1 MDKKYY
7 VHTIDTFTNKDV
19 RVEVSKEVYETMNKS
34 NRKER
39 YFSEDLKREKIKVD
53 QENETIKHVKS
64 REDSL
69 DRLLSENMKEFGCES
84 TFENQIEL
92 RLQLADVFRR
102 LKINEL
108 KLIDALYFKDLTER
122 EYSIQSGIPQKTIN
136 NRKKAILRKMK
147 NLL

>member
-34 NRKER
+34 DRKER
-39 YFSEDLKREKIKVD
+39 YFLEDLKREKIKIN
-53 QENETIKHVKS
+53 QENETIKYVKS

-69 DRLLSENMKEFGCES
+69 NRLLNETLKEFGCES
-84 TFENQIEL
+84 TFEKQIEL
-92 RLQLADVFRR
+92 HLQLADIFKK

-108 KLIDALYFKDLTER
+108 KLIDALFFKDLTER
-122 EYSIQSGIPQKTIN
+122 EYSLLSRIPQKTIN
-136 NRKKAILRKMK
+136 NRKRAILKK
-147 NLL
+147 LKSWL